1 VTDDVKGR
9 TSAAG
14 AGRAGAA
21 SVLPALD
28 KKSVRA
34 AFARAAARYDV
45 AAVLQREI
53 ADRLLA
59 RLDYMRIVPQRILDL
74 GCGTGYASDLLRRR
88 YPSAQLIGLDLALA
102 MTAAAQA
109 RTRPRFPFGLGRQ
122 RSRCRFVNADAE
134 ALPFADCSFDLVVSN
149 LALQWCDPDAVFREC
164 RRVLRPGGL
173 LLFTTFGPDTLKEL
187 RAAWRAVD
195 RDPHV
200 HAFIDMHDLGDAL
213 VRARFADPV
222 MDTELLTLT
231 YADVPSVLR
240 DLKAIG
246 AHNAVAARTTTLT
259 GKSHF
264 ARFVQAYETFRRA
277 DDRIPAS
284 YETVYG
290 HAWAPLAETTSPA
303 DGSAVINLSQLRRR
317 HG

>member
-1 VTDDVKGR
+1 MND
-9 TSAAG
+9 
-14 AGRAGAA
+14 
-21 SVLPALD
+21 SVLSPLD
-28 KKSVRA
+28 KKSVRT
-34 AFARAAARYDV
+34 AFARAAARYDA

-59 RLDYMRIVPQRILDL
+59 RLDYMRIAPQRILDL
-74 GCGTGYASDLLRRR
+74 GCGTGYAIDQLRRR
-88 YPSAQLIGLDLALA
+88 HPHAQLLGLDLAHA

-109 RTRPRFPFGLGRQ
+109 RSRPRWLFGLDRH
-122 RSRCRFVNADAE
+122 RSRCRYINADAE
-134 ALPFADCSFDLVVSN
+134 ALPFANGSFDLVFSN

-187 RAAWRAVD
+187 RSAWSTVD
-195 RDPHV
+195 RAPHV
-200 HAFIDMHDLGDAL
+200 HEFIDMHDLGDAL

-222 MDTELLTLT
+222 MDVEALTLT
-231 YADVPSVLR
+231 YADVPGVLR

-246 AHNAVAARTTTLT
+246 AHNAAAARNTTLT
-259 GKSHF
+259 GKAQF
-264 ARFVQAYETFRRA
+264 ARFVQAYEVFRSA

-290 HAWAPLAETTSPA
+290 HAWAPLAEPASPA
-303 DGSAVINLSQLRRR
+303 KGTAVISLDQLRRALKR
-317 HG
+317 

>member
-1 VTDDVKGR
+1 VTD
-9 TSAAG
+9 
-14 AGRAGAA
+14 
-21 SVLPALD
+21 SVLPPLD
-28 KKSVRA
+28 DAMDGVGRSRRELAIDKQSVRA
-34 AFARAAARYDV
+34 AFARAAARYDA

-59 RLDYMRIVPQRILDL
+59 RLDYMRIAPQRILDL
-74 GCGTGYASDLLRRR
+74 GCGTGYAIGLLRKR
-88 YPSAQLIGLDLALA
+88 YPAAHLVGLDIALA
-102 MTAAAQA
+102 MTAMARA
-109 RTRPRFPFGLGRQ
+109 RTLPRLPFGLGRHLS
-122 RSRCRFVNADAE
+122 RSRFISADAE
-134 ALPFADCSFDLVVSN
+134 ALPFADRSFDLVFSN

-187 RAAWRAVD
+187 RVAWHAVD

-222 MDTELLTLT
+222 MDVEPLTLT
-231 YADVPSVLR
+231 YADVPGVLR

-246 AHNAVAARTTTLT
+246 AHNAAAARNATLT
-259 GKSHF
+259 GKAHF
-264 ARFVQAYETFRRA
+264 ARFVQAYEAFRRA
-277 DDRIPAS
+277 DGRIPAS

-290 HAWAPLAETTSPA
+290 HAWTPQAAPASPA
-303 DGSAVINLSQLRRR
+303 DGSAVISLSQLRRR
-317 HG
+317 RG

>member
-1 VTDDVKGR
+1 MKDSTLPPFDDAGD
-9 TSAAG
+9 G
-14 AGRAGAA
+14 AGGERRE
-21 SVLPALD
+21 PAVD

-34 AFARAAARYDV
+34 AFARAATRYDA

-74 GCGTGYASDLLRRR
+74 GCGTGYAVGLLRKR
-88 YPSAQLIGLDLALA
+88 YPAAQLVGLDIALA
-102 MTAAAQA
+102 MTATARA
-109 RTRPRFPFGLGRQ
+109 RTLPRLPFGLGRHLS
-122 RSRCRFVNADAE
+122 RSRFVNADAE
-134 ALPFADCSFDLVVSN
+134 ALPLADRSFDLIFSN

-187 RAAWRAVD
+187 RVAWHAVD

-222 MDTELLTLT
+222 MDVEPLTLT
-231 YADVPSVLR
+231 YADVPGVLR

-246 AHNAVAARTTTLT
+246 AHNAAAARNATLT
-259 GKSHF
+259 GKAHF
-264 ARFVQAYETFRRA
+264 ARFVQAYEVFRRT

-290 HAWAPLAETTSPA
+290 HAWAPQAEPASPA
-303 DGSAVINLSQLRRR
+303 DGTAVISLSQLRRR
-317 HG
+317 RT

>member
-1 VTDDVKGR
+1 M
-9 TSAAG
+9 
-14 AGRAGAA
+14 
-21 SVLPALD
+21 LPPLD

-34 AFARAAARYDV
+34 AFARAAARYDA

-59 RLDYMRIVPQRILDL
+59 RLDYMRIAPQRILDL
-74 GCGTGYASDLLRRR
+74 GCGTGYAIGLLHKR
-88 YPSAQLIGLDLALA
+88 YPTAHLVGLDIALA
-102 MTAAAQA
+102 MTATA
-109 RTRPRFPFGLGRQ
+109 RTHTLPRWPFGLGRHLS
-122 RSRCRFVNADAE
+122 RSRFVNADAE
-134 ALPFADCSFDLVVSN
+134 ALPFADHSFDLVFSN

-222 MDTELLTLT
+222 MDVESLTLT
-231 YADVPSVLR
+231 YADVPGVLR

-246 AHNAVAARTTTLT
+246 AHNAAAARNAALT
-259 GKSHF
+259 GKAHF
-264 ARFVQAYETFRRA
+264 ARFVQAYEVFRRT

-290 HAWAPLAETTSPA
+290 HAWAPQAEPASPA
-303 DGSAVINLSQLRRR
+303 DGTAVISLSQLRRR
-317 HG
+317 RA

>member
-1 VTDDVKGR
+1 VTDSALPPLDDTMDGVGR
-9 TSAAG
+9 SRRELAI
-14 AGRAGAA
+14 
-21 SVLPALD
+21 D

-34 AFARAAARYDV
+34 AFSRAAARYDA

-59 RLDYMRIVPQRILDL
+59 RLDYMRIAPQRILDL
-74 GCGTGYASDLLRRR
+74 GCGTGYAIGLLRKR
-88 YPSAQLIGLDLALA
+88 YSAADLIGLCIASA
-102 MTAAAQA
+102 MTVISRS
-109 RTRPRFPFGLGRQ
+109 RTQPRLPFGLGRHL
-122 RSRCRFVNADAE
+122 SRCRFINADAE
-134 ALPFADCSFDLVVSN
+134 ALPFADHSFDLIFSN

-187 RAAWRAVD
+187 RTAWRAVD
-195 RDPHV
+195 DDSHV

-222 MDTELLTLT
+222 MDVESLTLT

-246 AHNAVAARTTTLT
+246 AHNAAAARNTTLM
-259 GKSHF
+259 GKEHF
-264 ARFVQAYETFRRA
+264 ARFVQAYEVFRRA

-290 HAWAPLAETTSPA
+290 HAWSPLAEPASPA
-303 DGSAVINLSQLRRR
+303 DGTAVISLSQLRRR
-317 HG
+317 RA

>member
-1 VTDDVKGR
+1 VTD
-9 TSAAG
+9 
-14 AGRAGAA
+14 

-34 AFARAAARYDV
+34 AFARAAARYDA

-74 GCGTGYASDLLRRR
+74 GCGTGYALDLLRKR
-88 YPSAQLIGLDLALA
+88 YPSAHLVGLDSALA
-102 MTAAAQA
+102 MTAMA
-109 RTRPRFPFGLGRQ
+109 RTRTQPRLPFGLGRHL
-122 RSRCRFVNADAE
+122 SRCYFVNADAE
-134 ALPFADCSFDLVVSN
+134 TLPLADHSFDLVFSN

-187 RAAWRAVD
+187 RAAWHTVD
-195 RDPHV
+195 HDSHV

-222 MDTELLTLT
+222 MDVESLTLT

-246 AHNAVAARTTTLT
+246 AHNAAAVRNATLT
-259 GKSHF
+259 GKARF
-264 ARFVQAYETFRRA
+264 ARFVQAYEVFRLA
-277 DDRIPAS
+277 DGRLPAS

-290 HAWAPLAETTSPA
+290 HAWMPLVEPASPD
-303 DGSAVINLSQLRRR
+303 DGSAVINMNQLRRGR
-317 HG
+317 G

>member
-1 VTDDVKGR
+1 VTDSALPPLDDAKDGVGR
-9 TSAAG
+9 S
-14 AGRAGAA
+14 RREQ
-21 SVLPALD
+21 ALD

-34 AFARAAARYDV
+34 AFARAAARYDA

-59 RLDYMRIVPQRILDL
+59 RLDYMRITPQRILDL
-74 GCGTGYASDLLRRR
+74 GCGTGYAIGLLHKR
-88 YPSAQLIGLDLALA
+88 YPAAHLVGLDIALA
-102 MTAAAQA
+102 MTATA
-109 RTRPRFPFGLGRQ
+109 RSRTQPRLPFGLGRHLG
-122 RSRCRFVNADAE
+122 RSRFINADAE
-134 ALPFADCSFDLVVSN
+134 ALPFADRSFDLIFSN

-187 RAAWRAVD
+187 RAAWCAVD

-222 MDTELLTLT
+222 MDVESLTLT
-231 YADVPSVLR
+231 YADVPGVLR

-246 AHNAVAARTTTLT
+246 AHNAAAARNAALT
-259 GKSHF
+259 GKAHF
-264 ARFVQAYETFRRA
+264 ARFVQAYEAFRRT

-290 HAWAPLAETTSPA
+290 HAWAPQAEPASPA
-303 DGSAVINLSQLRRR
+303 DGTAVISLSQLRRR
-317 HG
+317 RT

>member
-1 VTDDVKGR
+1 VTDSALPPLDDARDDVGR
-9 TSAAG
+9 SRRELAI
-14 AGRAGAA
+14 
-21 SVLPALD
+21 D

-34 AFARAAARYDV
+34 AFARAAARYDA

-59 RLDYMRIVPQRILDL
+59 RIDYMRIAPQRILDL
-74 GCGTGYASDLLRRR
+74 GCGTGYAIGLLRQR
-88 YPSAQLIGLDLALA
+88 YPAAHLIGLDIALA
-102 MTAAAQA
+102 MTATA
-109 RTRPRFPFGLGRQ
+109 RSRTQPRLPFGLGRHLG
-122 RSRCRFVNADAE
+122 RNRFINADAE
-134 ALPFADCSFDLVVSN
+134 ALPFADRSFDLIFSN
-149 LALQWCDPDAVFREC
+149 LVLQWCDPDAVFREC

-187 RAAWRAVD
+187 RTAWRAVD
-195 RDPHV
+195 NDSHV

-222 MDTELLTLT
+222 MDVESLTLT

-246 AHNAVAARTTTLT
+246 AHNAAAARNTTLT
-259 GKSHF
+259 GKAHF
-264 ARFVQAYETFRRA
+264 ARFVQAYEVFRRA

-284 YETVYG
+284 YEAVYG
-290 HAWAPLAETTSPA
+290 HAWAPLAEPESPA
-303 DGSAVINLSQLRRR
+303 DGTAVISLSQLRRR
-317 HG
+317 RG

>member
-1 VTDDVKGR
+1 VTD
-9 TSAAG
+9 A
-14 AGRAGAA
+14 
-21 SVLPALD
+21 VLPALD
-28 KKSVRA
+28 RKSVRV
-34 AFARAAARYDV
+34 AFTRASKRYDA

-59 RLDYMRIVPQRILDL
+59 RLEYMRIAPQRVLDL
-74 GCGTGYASDLLRRR
+74 GCGTGYSIDLLRRR
-88 YPSAQLIGLDLALA
+88 YPAARLVGLDLALA

-109 RTRPRFPFGLGRQ
+109 RTRPHWPFGLGRYL
-122 RSRCRFVNADAE
+122 SHCRFVNADAE
-134 ALPFADCSFDLVVSN
+134 ALPFADHSFDLVFSN

-195 RDPHV
+195 SDLHV

-222 MDTELLTLT
+222 MDAELLTLT
-231 YADVPSVLR
+231 YTDVPSMLR

-246 AHNAVAARTTTLT
+246 AHNASAARHRTLT
-259 GKSHF
+259 GKAHF
-264 ARFVQAYETFRRA
+264 ARFVQAYEVLRRA
-277 DDRIPAS
+277 DNRIPAS

-290 HAWAPLAETTSPA
+290 HAWAHPAERSHPQA
-303 DGSAVINLSQLRRR
+303 DGTAVISLSQLRRR
-317 HG
+317 RA

>member
-1 VTDDVKGR
+1 MTD
-9 TSAAG
+9 
-14 AGRAGAA
+14 
-21 SVLPALD
+21 SVLPLLD

-34 AFARAAARYDV
+34 AFARAAARYDS

-59 RLDYMRIVPQRILDL
+59 RLDYMRIAPQRILDL
-74 GCGTGYASDLLRRR
+74 GCGTGYAIGLLGKR
-88 YPSAQLIGLDLALA
+88 YPAARLAGLDLAHA
-102 MTAAAQA
+102 MTTTARA
-109 RTRPRFPFGLGRQ
+109 RTQPRLPFGLGRHLG
-122 RSRCRFVNADAE
+122 RSRFINADAE
-134 ALPFADCSFDLVVSN
+134 ALPFAGHSFDLVFSN

-195 RDPHV
+195 HGPHV

-222 MDTELLTLT
+222 MDVEPLTLT
-231 YADVPSVLR
+231 YEDVPGVLR

-246 AHNAVAARTTTLT
+246 AHNAAATRSATLT
-259 GKSHF
+259 GKAHF
-264 ARFVQAYETFRRA
+264 ARFVQAYEVFRQT
-277 DDRIPAS
+277 DGRIPAS

-290 HAWAPLAETTSPA
+290 HAWVPLSEPASPA
-303 DGSAVINLSQLRRR
+303 DGTAVISLDQLRQRR
-317 HG
+317 T

>member
-1 VTDDVKGR
+1 VTDDVQGH
-9 TSAAG
+9 AAVS
-14 AGRAGAA
+14 
-21 SVLPALD
+21 SVQPPLD
-28 KKSVRA
+28 RKSVRV
-34 AFARAAARYDV
+34 AFARAAARYDA

-59 RLDYMRIVPQRILDL
+59 RLDYMRIAPQRILDL
-74 GCGTGYASDLLRRR
+74 GCGTGYALDRLRKRF
-88 YPSAQLIGLDLALA
+88 PAAQPVGLDLALA
-102 MTAAAQA
+102 MTASAQA
-109 RTRPRFPFGLGRQ
+109 RTQPRLPFGLGRYLNH
-122 RSRCRFVNADAE
+122 CRFVTADAA
-134 ALPFADCSFDLVVSN
+134 ALPFTDRTFDLVFSN

-195 RDPHV
+195 HDPHV

-222 MDTELLTLT
+222 MDVETLTLT

-246 AHNAVAARTTTLT
+246 AHNAAAARNAALT
-259 GKSHF
+259 GKAHF

-277 DDRIPAS
+277 DGRIPAS

-290 HAWAPLAETTSPA
+290 HAWAPLTGPASSA
-303 DGSAVINLSQLRRR
+303 DGTAVISLNQLRRR
-317 HG
+317 QA